1 MYQSLLPLIGW
12 AATLVV
18 CLFAWWR
25 GGPAERSGA
34 LLIVGAA
41 ALVWLN
47 HNLLPE
53 SITGSAL
60 LLIDAAMAVGFLLL
74 AIRYA
79 SLWLGGAM
87 LFQAAQFS
95 LHAYY
100 LVMEIP
106 YDRLYSIINNID
118 TVGVLACILTGTLF
132 AWRRAAARPVQD

>member
-1 MYQSLLPLIGW
+1 MYQSFLPLIGW
-12 AATLVV
+12 AVTLAV
-18 CLFAWWR
+18 CGFAWWK
-25 GGPAERSGA
+25 GGPAERAGA

-41 ALVWLN
+41 AAVWMS
-47 HNLLPE
+47 HNFLPKGVA
-53 SITGSAL
+53 GSAL
-60 LLIDAAMAVGFLLL
+60 LVIDAAMAAGFLIL

-100 LVMEIP
+100 LVMEKP

-118 TVGVLACILTGTLF
+118 TIGVLVCVLTGTVF
-132 AWRRAAARPVQD
+132 AWRSVSTRSI

>member
-1 MYQSLLPLIGW
+1 MYQSFLPLIGW
-12 AATLVV
+12 AVTLAV
-18 CLFAWWR
+18 CGFAFWK
-25 GGPAERSGA
+25 GGPAERAGA

-41 ALVWLN
+41 AAVWVS
-47 HNLLPE
+47 HNLLPK
-53 SITGSAL
+53 GAAVSAL
-60 LLIDAAMAVGFLLL
+60 LAIDAVMAVGFLVL

-100 LVMEIP
+100 LVMEKP

-118 TVGVLACILTGTLF
+118 TVGVLVCVLTGTLV
-132 AWRRAAARPVQD
+132 AWRSASTKAA

>member
-12 AATLVV
+12 AATLAV
-18 CLFAWWR
+18 CVFAWCR
-25 GGPAERSGA
+25 GGPAERAGA

-41 ALVWLN
+41 AAVWLS
-47 HNLLPE
+47 HNLLPKD
-53 SITGSAL
+53 IAGSAL
-60 LLIDAAMAVGFLLL
+60 LVIDAAMAVGFLIL

-100 LVMEIP
+100 LVMEKP

-118 TVGVLACILTGTLF
+118 TAGVLVCVLTGTLF
-132 AWRRAAARPVQD
+132 AWRSASAKPV

>member
-12 AATLVV
+12 AATLAV

-25 GGPAERSGA
+25 GGPAERAGA

-41 ALVWLN
+41 SAVWLS
-47 HNLLPE
+47 HNLLPD
-53 SITGSAL
+53 GVAVSAL
-60 LLIDAAMAVGFLLL
+60 LVIDAAMAVGFLLL

-100 LVMEIP
+100 LVMERP

-118 TVGVLACILTGTLF
+118 TVGVLVCVLTGTLF
-132 AWRRAAARPVQD
+132 AWRRAAARPA

>member
-12 AATLVV
+12 AVTLAV
-18 CLFAWWR
+18 CVLAWWK
-25 GGPAERSGA
+25 GGPAERTGA
-34 LLIVGAA
+34 LLIIGAA
-41 ALVWLN
+41 VAVWLS
-47 HNLLPE
+47 HNLLPPT
-53 SITGSAL
+53 IAGTAL
-60 LLIDAAMAVGFLLL
+60 LVIDAAMAMGFLIL

-100 LVMEIP
+100 LVMERP

-118 TVGVLACILTGTLF
+118 TAGVLVCILTGTMV
-132 AWRRAAARPVQD
+132 AWRRTTVRPA